1 MKMKIISQIVLAIIG
16 GFLGGFILFELIVR
30 TALRTLDSVPIAL
43 IGTLSTVM
51 PIAGAVTAVWLIR
64 RKRRS

>member
-1 MKMKIISQIVLAIIG
+1 MKTIGQTVLAIIG

-30 TALRTLDSVPIAL
+30 TALRMLESVPIAF
-43 IGTLSTVM
+43 IGTLSMVM
-51 PIAGAVTAVWLIR
+51 PIAGAVTAVWLTR